1 MKEGWTPPPVGWTTG
16 VIYSPMR
23 PARVGLLGF
32 VIVSAAL
39 IGTQLNTTYDS
50 DATVVHEQT
59 LTRPLSMP

>member
-1 MKEGWTPPPVGWTTG
+1 MG
-16 VIYSPMR
+16 
-23 PARVGLLGF
+23 PARAVGLLGF

-39 IGTQLNTTYDS
+39 IGTQLNTAIES

>member
-1 MKEGWTPPPVGWTTG
+1 MKEGWTTG

-39 IGTQLNTTYDS
+39 IGTQLNTAYES
-50 DATVVHEQT
+50 DATVVHEHEQM